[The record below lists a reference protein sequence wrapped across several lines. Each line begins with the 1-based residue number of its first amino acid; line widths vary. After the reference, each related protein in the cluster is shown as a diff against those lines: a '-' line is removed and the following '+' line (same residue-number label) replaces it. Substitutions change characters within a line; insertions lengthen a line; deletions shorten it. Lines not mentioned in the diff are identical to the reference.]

1 LTDRVVA
8 GFARASVLI
17 IGCIGATACDVAYV
31 ARAAV
36 VESRLLWN
44 RQPIS
49 VVVERPSIAPDVKE
63 KLETVLAVREF
74 ARDRLGLD
82 VGGAYD
88 TVTEVDQSAVV
99 WVVIAAPQDAL
110 SPYTWWF
117 PIVGE
122 VPYRGYFNESGAR
135 AEAAS
140 LESSGYD
147 TLVRPVVAFSSLG
160 WFNDPLFSNLLELD
174 RVELAGVIIHELFH
188 RTFFLPGEAMFNE
201 SAATYVGSRGAAD
214 FFAAT
219 VGAASPEANQAH
231 EIAQSEIEFSKFLLQ
246 QKARLLTIYMS
257 GLPPDEI
264 RRRRETAF
272 ALIKKEWA
280 GLAPSLKG
288 LSRFD
293 LGKVEINN
301 AVLVSYLLYFE
312 DLPNFAALDRANRN
326 GLRATISQI
335 IELAKSNRYDPLYAV
350 WEASLKAPP
359 VAPPAQAGARSAA
372 AITVDSS
379 PSNPPKK

>member
-1 LTDRVVA
+1 MTDRVVA

-17 IGCIGATACDVAYV
+17 IVCIGATACDVAYV

-49 VVVERPSIAPDVKE
+49 AVVERPDIAPDVKE

-74 ARDRLGLD
+74 ARDHLGLD

-88 TVTEVDQSAVV
+88 TITEVDQSAVV

-122 VPYRGYFNESGAR
+122 VPYRGYFDESGAR

-160 WFNDPLFSNLLELD
+160 WFNDPLFSNLLELN

-201 SAATYVGSRGAAD
+201 SAATYVGSRGAVD

-257 GLPPDEI
+257 DLPRDEI

-280 GLAPSLKG
+280 ELAPSLKG

-335 IELAKSNRYDPLYAV
+335 IELAKSNPYDPFYAV

-359 VAPPAQAGARSAA
+359 VGGTGTVSGRAHHAA
-372 AITVDSS
+372 TNSTNAIATTE
-379 PSNPPKK
+379 

>member
-1 LTDRVVA
+1 MTDRVVA

-17 IGCIGATACDVAYV
+17 IACIGATACDVAYV

-49 VVVERPSIAPDVKE
+49 AVVERAGIAPDIKE

-74 ARDRLGLD
+74 ARDRLGLE

-88 TVTEVDQSAVV
+88 TVTEVDQGAVV
-99 WVVIAAPQDAL
+99 WVVIAAPQHSL

-117 PIVGE
+117 PIVGN

-160 WFNDPLFSNLLELD
+160 WFNDPLFSNMLD
-174 RVELAGVIIHELFH
+174 LNRVELAGVIIHELFH

-201 SAATYVGSRGAAD
+201 SAATYVGGRGAVD

-219 VGAASPEANQAH
+219 VGAASPEAIQAR
-231 EIAQSEIEFSKFLLQ
+231 EIVQSEIEFSKFLLQ

-257 GLPPDEI
+257 DLPRDEI
-264 RRRRETAF
+264 LRRRQTAF

-312 DLPNFAALDRANRN
+312 DLPNFAAIDRANRN
-326 GLRATISQI
+326 DLRATISQI
-335 IELAKSNRYDPLYAV
+335 IELAKSNPYDPLYAV

-359 VAPPAQAGARSAA
+359 VAPPAQQGVRSAA

-379 PSNPPKK
+379 ASNPPKK